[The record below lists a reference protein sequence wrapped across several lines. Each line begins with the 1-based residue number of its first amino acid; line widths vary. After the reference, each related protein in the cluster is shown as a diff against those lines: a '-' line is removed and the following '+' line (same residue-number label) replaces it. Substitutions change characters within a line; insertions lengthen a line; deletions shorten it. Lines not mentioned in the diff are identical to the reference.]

1 MRRHAGALLESLSP
15 RNPGALSLAI
25 QSYRSALAQR
35 PDHPSS
41 HRRLGYALL
50 RAGEPEQA
58 FEVFAE
64 ATRATFAPARFPSI
78 ARILRDDLGL
88 AAAAWMHA
96 APDRV
101 ARIAARAKD
110 LHATVPDRPSLQV
123 SLSWE
128 TDASDLDLRIA
139 DGKGAEPSPWADVT
153 DGYGPEVLVVEAQ
166 RQSFPYKVEVELY
179 RRGPTGHASGSVD
192 IVRHDGHGG
201 LTFETRPF
209 VIMAEGASVDLGTI
223 EEGKRN

>member
-15 RNPGALSLAI
+15 RDPGALPLAV

-64 ATRATFAPARFPSI
+64 ATRTSFAPERFPGLT
-78 ARILRDDLGL
+78 RVLLDDLGL

-96 APDRV
+96 APERT
-101 ARIAARAKD
+101 ARIAARARE

-128 TDASDLDLRIA
+128 TDASDLDLHIV
-139 DGKGAEPSPWADVT
+139 DGKGEKRRDGTLRADVT
-153 DGYGPEVLVVEAQ
+153 DGYGPEVFVVEGE
-166 RQSFPYKVEVELY
+166 RQSSSYHVEVELY
-179 RRGPTGHASGSVD
+179 RRGPSGHAFGSVD
-192 IVRHDGHGG
+192 IVRHDGRGG
-201 LTFETRPF
+201 LTFDTRPF
-209 VIMAEGASVDLGTI
+209 VIMTEGATADLGTI
-223 EEGKRN
+223 P